1 MSMAHYLLVH
11 NLFCYI
17 NLQQNKKVTKNH
29 ALAGNCVDIRPLW
42 GLFGPYKETNVRV
55 LSLRGPLR
63 ETNLCVKAKSVPGTP
78 RIIYIPLL
86 K

>member
-1 MSMAHYLLVH
+1 MSM
-11 NLFCYI
+11 
-17 NLQQNKKVTKNH
+17 NKPNAVDPIHFMEVLRILKCV
-29 ALAGNCVDIRPLW
+29 CVDIRPLW
-42 GLFGPYKETNVRV
+42 GLFGPYKETNVRL

-63 ETNLCVKAKSVPGTP
+63 ETNLCVNAKSVPGTP

>member
-1 MSMAHYLLVH
+1 MNSAIWAVLGKISETTEIQLS
-11 NLFCYI
+11 
-17 NLQQNKKVTKNH
+17 
-29 ALAGNCVDIRPLW
+29 VDLRPLW
-42 GLFGPYKETNVRV
+42 GLFGPYKETNVRL

-63 ETNLCVKAKSVPGTP
+63 ETNLCVNAKSVPGTP